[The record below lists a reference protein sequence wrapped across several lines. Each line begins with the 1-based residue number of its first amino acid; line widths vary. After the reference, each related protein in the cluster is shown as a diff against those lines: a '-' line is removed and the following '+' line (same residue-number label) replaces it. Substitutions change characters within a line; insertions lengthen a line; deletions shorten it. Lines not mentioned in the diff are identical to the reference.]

1 MDGGKRHF
9 TVDMCEVEN
18 IGGDFVGK
26 NPGQAARK
34 AARKIFKLKP
44 RSKMVQ
50 FTLRETTADSKQK
63 SFTYVA
69 TKVDLPEPKVIQRG
83 PVSITVTNEIIV
95 KAVKA

>member
-1 MDGGKRHF
+1 MEGGKRHF

-26 NPGQAARK
+26 TPGQAARK

-50 FTLRETTADSKQK
+50 FTLRETTAASKEK

-83 PVSITVTNEIIV
+83 PVSITVTNEIVI

>member
-1 MDGGKRHF
+1 
-9 TVDMCEVEN
+9 
-18 IGGDFVGK
+18 
-26 NPGQAARK
+26 
-34 AARKIFKLKP
+34 
-44 RSKMVQ
+44 MVQ

-63 SFTYVA
+63 AFTYVA